1 MADITS
7 LVGTRTELTTS
18 ALNSLASANYVV
30 AGTINHTTNDP
41 LDVLVEVSVTP
52 GTVSGNKQVL
62 LFAKPSL
69 DGTNFGTG
77 PESGTTATDEPNLVF
92 VGALPC
98 GTNATLQR
106 GVFSLAAAFGGV
118 LPQQTKIV
126 IKNDTGAALAASGH
140 AVYYSEV
147 KGVSA

>member
-1 MADITS
+1 MADITAV
-7 LVGTRTELTTS
+7 VGTRTALTTS
-18 ALNSLASANYVV
+18 ALNSLASATYVA

-62 LFAKPSL
+62 VFAKGSL
-69 DGTNFGTG
+69 DGTNFSTG
-77 PESGTTATDEPNLVF
+77 PESGTTATDEPNLTF
-92 VGALPC
+92 VGAVPC
-98 GTNATLQR
+98 GTNSTAQA
-106 GVFSLAAAFGGV
+106 GIFSLAAAFGGV
-118 LPQQTKIV
+118 LPQQSRIV

-140 AVYYSEV
+140 SVHYAEV